1 MIDWSRPHACISCIT
16 CIASLV
22 GSLEEV
28 LYSDIH
34 CPCSECK
41 CSDGILVR
49 FYDTGAYRQ
58 YMHRTSSLMTKSP
71 VVLSGRAHSLLAQ
84 DTLAP
89 RVSSLSTVHISTST
103 TDSAHNAQ
111 NSSIRPHSPSCG
123 HKVYN
128 RTLVSTAALTSVLK
142 TLAVS
147 SSVIGRSP

>member
-1 MIDWSRPHACISCIT
+1 MRSK
-16 CIASLV
+16 SLS
-22 GSLEEV
+22 G
-28 LYSDIH
+28 H
-34 CPCSECK
+34 
-41 CSDGILVR
+41 
-49 FYDTGAYRQ
+49 T
-58 YMHRTSSLMTKSP
+58 RTSSLMTKSP